1 MRVRV
6 RVRVRRCCSSY
17 ATFTL
22 ISTLYANPNPNP
34 NPNPSPNPIRN
45 PIPHPH
51 PMQELRDSERRN
63 RTVEET
69 RRQSIRAL
77 HRQGSSKEWL
87 GVKKTPAAS
96 PSASPSTSPPLSL
109 AESSS
114 CVRLTIDTNSDRVT
128 VPFAECSQCSGG
140 SSVGG
145 GSGRISGPS
154 ESCSAGGSSASRS
167 SLTSKPSLR
176 GSSSG
181 PTADSSTR
189 RSKASSADAPG
200 ARAGAGEGEVPPPP
214 QESPPAAAEPGLEPG
229 LDMSVSYTK
238 HGASASV

>member
-1 MRVRV
+1 MVM
-6 RVRVRRCCSSY
+6 VRVRRCCNSY
-17 ATFTL
+17 ATSTL
-22 ISTLYANPNPNP
+22 ISTLYPNPNPNP
-34 NPNPSPNPIRN
+34 NPNPSPNPIPN
-45 PIPHPH
+45 PNPTTNPHPNPHHH
-51 PMQELRDSERRN
+51 PMQELDDAKRRN

-87 GVKKTPAAS
+87 GVKKSPAVS
-96 PSASPSTSPPLSL
+96 PSASASNSPPLSL

-128 VPFAECSQCSGG
+128 VPFAECSGGACSEA
-140 SSVGG
+140 G
-145 GSGRISGPS
+145 GSGRVSGPS
-154 ESCSAGGSSASRS
+154 ESCSAGGSSA
-167 SLTSKPSLR
+167 SLR

-200 ARAGAGEGEVPPPP
+200 ARAGAGAGEVPPPP